1 MMKKWEGIVKELK
14 RQMVM
19 AVPLIVA
26 NFLMFA
32 LQLISILFVGRI
44 SHQELAGASIAISF
58 VNSVGYTVLMGLSC
72 ALDTLCGQ
80 SFGAKNHK
88 MVGLY
93 LQRSM
98 VVVTLVSIPL
108 AAVAAFSGRILILLR
123 QVPEI
128 SMAAQSF
135 CRLIIPSIFAYGL
148 LQSILRF
155 LQAQKLVMPIMVS
168 CGITALVLCFN
179 CWVLIYNTE
188 LGYRGAAVS
197 ISISYW
203 LNLVLLVVYVRYSV
217 HCKSTWTGFSKE
229 AFHNLSGFLKLGIPS
244 TLMVCFQNWQFEL
257 LLLLSGLLKNAA
269 LQTSVMSISQN
280 ICSLVFMFHIGLSG
294 AVSTRISNELGAE
307 NPKAAKLVA
316 LIASLTSVVEGVIMG
331 VALIVGRS
339 FWGHAFSTEVEV
351 INAIAIMMPW
361 IALSHCIDGFQ
372 CILLGTLRGCGQQ
385 KIGAI
390 VCLCTY
396 YLIGIPAS
404 NVLGFVLHMGVK
416 GLWIGNI
423 CAIFVQDVVLLII
436 TSFINWEKQV
446 RT

>member
-1 MMKKWEGIVKELK
+1 MMEKWEGIVKELK

-19 AVPLIVA
+19 AVPLSVA
-26 NFLMFA
+26 NFLIFA
-32 LQLISILFVGRI
+32 LQFISILFVGRI
-44 SHQELAGASIAISF
+44 SHRQLAGASIAISF
-58 VNSVGYTVLMGLSC
+58 VNSVGYSVLMGVSC

-98 VVVTLVSIPL
+98 VVVTIVSIPL
-108 AAVAAFSGRILILLR
+108 AVVTAFSGRILILLR

-135 CRLIIPSIFAYGL
+135 CRLMIPSLFAYGL
-148 LQSILRF
+148 LQSILKF

-168 CGITALVLCFN
+168 SGITTLVHCFN
-179 CWVLIYNTE
+179 CWLLIYNTE

-217 HCKSTWTGFSKE
+217 PCKSTWTGFSKE
-229 AFHNLSGFLKLGIPS
+229 AFHNLSGFMKLGIPS

-257 LLLLSGLLKNAA
+257 LLLLSGLLKNAT
-269 LQTSVMSISQN
+269 LQTSVMSVSQN
-280 ICSLVFMFHIGLSG
+280 ISSLVYVFPVGVSG
-294 AVSTRISNELGAE
+294 AISTRISNELGAE
-307 NPKAAKLVA
+307 NPKAAKLSV
-316 LIASLTSVVEGVIMG
+316 LIASLTSIVEG
-331 VALIVGRS
+331 LIVGAVLIAGRR
-339 FWGHAFSTEVEV
+339 FWGHAYSTEIEV
-351 INAIAIMMPW
+351 INAIVAMMPW

-372 CILLGTLRGCGQQ
+372 CVLLGALRGCGQQ

-416 GLWIGNI
+416 GLWMGNI
-423 CAIFVQDVVLLII
+423 CAIFVQDVVLLAI
-436 TSFINWEKQV
+436 TICTNWDKQV
-446 RT
+446 RA